1 MALLEV
7 RNLKTYFYGS
17 RGQIKAVDGVDFSVE
32 EGTALGLVGESGCGK
47 SITSLSILRL
57 VPEPGRI
64 ESGEIRFQGE
74 DLLQK
79 SEEEMRRIR
88 GKQIS
93 MILQDPMSSLNP
105 SFSIGDQVAEVIR
118 LHQGIRG
125 RSLWDK
131 VLETLRSVRI
141 PSPESRL
148 HDYPHMFSGGMRQR
162 VAGAIAISCAPR
174 LLIADEPT
182 TSLDVTTQ
190 ALYLRLL
197 KEIQMQSGMGLIF
210 ITHDFGIVA
219 KMCDRVGVMY
229 AGKIIENAPVRE
241 IFNHPMHPYTR
252 ALMDSVPK
260 MERKVTRLFNI
271 PGQPPS
277 LYDVPEGCAF
287 QVRCP
292 SSAPRCLSDRFPP
305 VIEAAKDHWVRCW
318 KYV

>member
-17 RGQIKAVDGVDFSVE
+17 QGQIKAVDGVDFSVE

-190 ALYLRLL
+190 AMYLRLL

-252 ALMDSVPK
+252 ALMESVPK
-260 MERKVTRLFNI
+260 LEKKVTRLFNI

-292 SSAPRCLSDRFPP
+292 SSAPRCLTDRFPP

-318 KYV
+318 KNV

>member
-79 SEEEMRRIR
+79 SEAEMRRIR

-292 SSAPRCLSDRFPP
+292 PSAPRCLSDRFPP